1 MKTFVSMMLVQTF
14 LAGGCLMAAQ
24 LATKQTLTLEVAKQ
38 MAAAAA
44 QHAAQNKWTMVIA
57 IVDDGG
63 NLMYLEKMDET
74 QIGSIEVAQAKA
86 RTAIRYKRP
95 TKALEDAVAGGRQV
109 VMTLP
114 GATPVEGGVPITV
127 DGKIIG
133 AIGLS
138 GMASNQ
144 DGECAKAA
152 LDALPKILGR

>member
-1 MKTFVSMMLVQTF
+1 
-14 LAGGCLMAAQ
+14 MAAQ
-24 LATKQTLTLEVAKQ
+24 LGTKQTLTLEIAKQ

-95 TKALEDAVAGGRQV
+95 TKALEDAVAGGRNV

-114 GATPVEGGVPITV
+114 GATPVEGGMPITV

>member
-1 MKTFVSMMLVQTF
+1 
-14 LAGGCLMAAQ
+14 MAAQ

-44 QHAAQNKWTMVIA
+44 QHAAKNKWTMVIA

-114 GATPVEGGVPITV
+114 GATPVEGGMPITV

>member
-1 MKTFVSMMLVQTF
+1 MKTFVSMMLVQTL

-44 QHAAQNKWTMVIA
+44 HHAAQNKWTMVIA

-63 NLMYLEKMDET
+63 NLMYLEKMDDT

-95 TKALEDAVAGGRQV
+95 TKALEDAVAGGRNV

-114 GATPVEGGVPITV
+114 GATPVEGGMPITV